1 MLAISF
7 ETFLLA
13 ASIDN
18 DGTHSL
24 SGPLRSG
31 KTKSFSFLPTGLKYF
46 NIDILS
52 ESRVTVNTV
61 IV

>member
-13 ASIDN
+13 ALIDN

-24 SGPLRSG
+24 SGPLVSG